1 MFALCNRPGDE
12 SIHSGGGQWS
22 RIGLGKRTPGLSF
35 ENVEP
40 ELPLTHLSEA
50 IGKNKH

>member
-1 MFALCNRPGDE
+1 MCLLYVTDQGMSPFILVED
-12 SIHSGGGQWS
+12 SGVGSDW
-22 RIGLGKRTPGLSF
+22 GKKIPGLSF

-50 IGKNKH
+50 IELGW